1 MNAFK
6 RIFLHNWWLK
16 LLALVLAICC
26 VSTVSVNQNAGV
38 LHEQMS
44 DTMDALLIAIL
55 PEYQSKGVNSLMF
68 QKLIHNCRRDGFT
81 KLESTRE
88 LADNIA
94 VQNLWS
100 KLEHKQHKRARTYKK
115 ILK

>member
-1 MNAFK
+1 
-6 RIFLHNWWLK
+6 
-16 LLALVLAICC
+16 
-26 VSTVSVNQNAGV
+26 
-38 LHEQMS
+38 
-44 DTMDALLIAIL
+44 
-55 PEYQSKGVNSLMF
+55 MF

-88 LADNIA
+88 LADNFA